1 MGKEDVKGLLKGNKG
16 GLNMKKHMTSFGVCI
31 VTKVENGN
39 LENLQ
44 DCISKKVS
52 DIDVNQFPSLLNIS
66 IGEKGTA

>member
-1 MGKEDVKGLLKGNKG
+1 
-16 GLNMKKHMTSFGVCI
+16 MKKYKTSFGVFI